1 MDDVFH
7 SLMDGRERVDRE
19 RVRRERKRKR
29 DNVVWCLQV
38 RGEEL
43 DSMTQGNQVKGV
55 MKEIN

>member
-1 MDDVFH
+1 MGGWKG
-7 SLMDGRERVDRE
+7 MKRES
-19 RVRRERKRKR
+19 VRRERKRKR
-29 DNVVWCLQV
+29 DDVVWCLEV